1 MTKII
6 LICTVFLFAGCLKKD
21 EEVVETFYRN
31 LVVEKKF
38 DEAFDLISNNAK
50 SKMEPTS
57 EENTTYLKDM
67 LTINKYNS
75 LYDYQAKRF
84 QFKIES
90 IEEMGKEAKI
100 VNVEYRIVNFDN
112 DIIKY
117 YEKESLKLKAEDAE
131 IIFDDKFIARH
142 TSNLKRSKNA
152 FFQNIKEKVLI
163 VRENGKW
170 VVDVN
175 KTSFFLQ
182 EYKPLNDLFRHSYFD
197 VTDMQANKEK
207 IADMKKLTVKEYLK
221 KIAIGHISLV
231 TPILDCA
238 EKKAGNV
245 KAYDYE
251 IKQKQ
256 KMADLF
262 EECRIQISNESL
274 GM

>member
-1 MTKII
+1 MIKTI
-6 LICTVFLFAGCLKKD
+6 LIFTVFLLAGCLKKD

-50 SKMEPTS
+50 SKMEPTT
-57 EENTTYLKDM
+57 EENSTYLKDM
-67 LTINKYNS
+67 LTINKYKS

-84 QFKIES
+84 EFKIES

-100 VNVEYRIVNFDN
+100 VNIEYKIVNYDN
-112 DIIKY
+112 DIVNY
-117 YEKESLKLKAEDAE
+117 YEKESLNLKTEDAE
-131 IIFDDKFIARH
+131 QIFDDKFIARH
-142 TSNLKRSKNA
+142 SSNIKRSKDS

-163 VRENGKW
+163 VRENDKW
-170 VVDVN
+170 VVEIN
-175 KTSFFLQ
+175 KTNFFLQ
-182 EYKPLNDLFRHSYFD
+182 EYKPFNDLFRHSYTD

-221 KIAIGHISLV
+221 KIAFGHISIV
-231 TPILDCA
+231 TPILNCA

-251 IKQKQ
+251 INQKQ

-262 EECRIQISNESL
+262 EECRIKISNESL